1 MKSFEKSFGKVNII
15 VENKLWL
22 KKTSKQFIKQVASLV
37 CQEQENAFTTFKKKE
52 FNLVLSDSERIKGIN
67 NQFRGKNKETNV
79 LSFSYIH
86 QDSFDILGECIFALE
101 VIENEAREQNKSFEH
116 HFAHMII
123 HGILH
128 ILGYD
133 HEKSN
138 AEAKIM
144 EAIEIKL
151 LKKLGIKNP
160 YTIL

>member
-1 MKSFEKSFGKVNII
+1 MKSSSNFFGKINIL

-22 KKTSKQFIKQVASLV
+22 KKTSKPFIKNVASLV
-37 CQEQENAFTTFKKKE
+37 CQEQANALATFKKKE

-86 QDSFDILGECIFALE
+86 DESFDILGECIFSLE

-133 HEKSN
+133 HERSN

-144 EAIEIKL
+144 EGVEIKL